1 MINFRWGQAGGQASG
16 FNLADAQAILRGL
29 RKGKGRL
36 GQGGREGGGGGV
48 ETRSVGLALHALR
61 TPHPHALLT
70 PHPHQTWS
78 NRAVERQWRPVIR

>member
-36 GQGGREGGGGGV
+36 GQGGREGGRGRWGGDKERGP
-48 ETRSVGLALHALR
+48 SPPPHLHALR
-61 TPHPHALLT
+61 TPHPHPLLT
-70 PHPHQTWS
+70 PKPPP
-78 NRAVERQWRPVIR
+78 NLVEPSG